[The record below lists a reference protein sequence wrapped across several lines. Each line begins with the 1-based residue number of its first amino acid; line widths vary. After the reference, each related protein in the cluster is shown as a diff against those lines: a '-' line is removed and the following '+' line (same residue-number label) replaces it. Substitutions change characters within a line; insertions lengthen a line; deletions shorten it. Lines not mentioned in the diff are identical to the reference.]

1 MHFITF
7 LWPTLLEVRLSA
19 VKAAVLPS
27 QLDKSD
33 TKDCTSSSSFS
44 SSSISSFFFKISPT
58 YIRYL
63 FLKGDVDA
71 EIDLCA
77 LRSNS
82 QELLT
87 PTSSSIHLV
96 QQWPTSSRA
105 DQSNTFTM
113 NVCTSS
119 SIRMVQQWLTSS
131 RADQS
136 STFTMNVCTCN
147 RKNIKS
153 GSSNCLAPN
162 THQSPIYIVACRLP
176 VGKGCCMLSCLCPFV
191 VKGQNVP
198 DWAAR
203 TFLRA
208 DEVVAFK
215 GAHVGQGCN
224 VCPRPLKGCLQFA
237 HVRITR

>member
-1 MHFITF
+1 
-7 LWPTLLEVRLSA
+7 LLEVRLSA

-87 PTSSSIHLV
+87 PTSSSIHLVQQWPTSSRADQSNTFTMNVWTSSSIHLV

-198 DWAAR
+198 D
-203 TFLRA
+203 
-208 DEVVAFK
+208 
-215 GAHVGQGCN
+215 
-224 VCPRPLKGCLQFA
+224 
-237 HVRITR
+237 